1 MKFLKVVIILL
12 QFQSVA
18 YHAVALSTHAQYS
31 QRDSHALLN
40 QNSNECPSVWFQYN
54 QVTQDCECIAYLFL
68 NCEGEIVYADT
79 HQILTFDSTGGIISA
94 FKMRHKYLE
103 GYNLTV
109 TKDGS
114 TGILLPNN
122 ISELNSYMCGPLNRE
137 DYLCNKCKSGYGPP
151 VISESASCAN
161 VCYLCKDSWILKHLL
176 LYLSLT
182 FIPLTLF
189 YLLILVFQIRLTSAP
204 MTCFIMY
211 SQLVVLGFYEECGLK
226 PSDSIFSQIKF
237 TANGNALRT
246 GTKILLTL
254 YGVFNLDFFHY
265 ILSPFCSSRLRPIHV
280 FSLGYISAFYPFL
293 LILLTWFCVELHGRN
308 FRPIV
313 CLWRPFHRCFTRLR
327 RGWNAKSDLIDVF
340 ASFFLLSYSKVAY
353 QIMLTFDTEEIIS
366 HSLMDG
372 KKSRGYVLS
381 ADLSIL
387 TPTRFDGYMIFM
399 VCFSALLVLLFVVL
413 PIFLLCFYPT
423 KILRNLLSKCLSSRF
438 LIFLNIFMEK
448 FHCSYRDG
456 LDGTKDMR
464 SFSGIYFLLRIMI
477 YFTVAFSRATLNLDP
492 YFARGFIFSVAAL
505 IIALRQPYK
514 RKYMNIMDCILLFQL
529 ATFCY
534 VIASTTSLNGKPAIL
549 LPMMYVILAF
559 PFVFIFLLAI
569 YRMTYGILIRS
580 CFSQWS
586 PLPQCSACLKSAK
599 VEICSSFISQNL
611 SSPET
616 TMSYGT
622 IN

>member
-12 QFQSVA
+12 QFQSVT
-18 YHAVALSTHAQYS
+18 HHTVALSTHS
-31 QRDSHALLN
+31 QFSHALSN
-40 QNSNECPSVWFQYN
+40 QNSSGHECPSVWFEYN
-54 QVTQDCECIAYLFL
+54 QVTHDCQCIAYLFV
-68 NCEGEIVYADT
+68 NCEGESVYADT
-79 HQILTFDSTGGIISA
+79 RHILTYDSTRGIISA

-161 VCYLCKDSWILKHLL
+161 VCYLCKDSWIPKDLL

-211 SQLVVLGFYEECGLK
+211 SQLVVLGFYEQCGLK
-226 PSDSIFSQIKF
+226 PSDSILKF
-237 TANGNALRT
+237 TESGNTLRT

-265 ILSPFCSSRLRPIHV
+265 ILPPFCISSNLIPIHI
-280 FSLGYISAFYPFL
+280 FFLGYISAFYPFL
-293 LILLTWFCVELHGRN
+293 LILLTWFCVELHDRN

-313 CLWRPFHRCFTRLR
+313 WLWRPFHRCFTRLR
-327 RGWNAKSDLIDVF
+327 RGWNTKSDLIDVF
-340 ASFFLLSYSKVAY
+340 ASFFLLSYSKIVY
-353 QIMLTFDTEEIIS
+353 QILLTFDSEEIIS

-372 KKSRGYVLS
+372 KKSQGYVLS

-387 TPTRFDGYMIFM
+387 TPMRFDGFMIFM
-399 VCFSALLVLLFVVL
+399 VCFSALLILLFVVL

-423 KILRNLLSKCLSSRF
+423 KILRNLFSKCLSSRF
-438 LIFLNIFMEK
+438 LIFLNTFMEK
-448 FHCSYRDG
+448 FHYSYRDG

-477 YFTVAFSRATLNLDP
+477 YSAEAFSRATIKLDP
-492 YFARGFIFSVAAL
+492 YFVRGFIFSVAAL
-505 IIALRQPYK
+505 IIALSQPYK
-514 RKYMNIMDCILLFQL
+514 RKCMNIMDCILLFQL

-534 VIASTTSLNGKPAIL
+534 IIASTTSLYGKPAIF
-549 LPMMYVILAF
+549 LPMMYVMLAF
-559 PFVFIFLLAI
+559 PFIFIFLLSI
-569 YRMTYGILIRS
+569 YRMTYGIFLRS

-586 PLPQCSACLKSAK
+586 PLPQCSACLKSTK
-599 VEICSSFISQNL
+599 IEICSCFKSQNL

-616 TMSYGT
+616 TVTYYGT